1 MINIAHEFAYSIH
14 NILTDSV
21 EQRGTEEALQH
32 PTEQSA
38 ARQKKSL
45 APLPASGPARHLQG
59 SMEAALAR
67 SRAGQ
72 NAPCFRLR
80 WNKVLASR
88 TDK

>member
-32 PTEQSA
+32 PTELSA

-45 APLPASGPARHLQG
+45 APFPASSPARHLQG
-59 SMEAALAR
+59 RSLAAALAR
-67 SRAGQ
+67 SRAAQ
-72 NAPCFRLR
+72 NAPCFQL
-80 WNKVLASR
+80 
-88 TDK
+88 